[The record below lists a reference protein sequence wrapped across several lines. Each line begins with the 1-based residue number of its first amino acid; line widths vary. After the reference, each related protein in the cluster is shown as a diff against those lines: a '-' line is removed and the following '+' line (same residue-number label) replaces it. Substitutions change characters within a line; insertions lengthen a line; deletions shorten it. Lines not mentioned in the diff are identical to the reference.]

1 MPHYLEID
9 GINVEKAIEKACKEL
24 NITREELK
32 HDVISYG
39 SSGIFGLVGTKK
51 AKIRVTVP
59 DVKTEIKEE
68 TKQKEPNNI
77 YEKPSETIVCI
88 EKQENLY
95 IETGLDILN
104 KILNTIV
111 DDAKTS
117 VKIEENDVCYEIDCS
132 NPSVVIGK
140 RGQTLDAIQFIIEK
154 VVKKN
159 NGAKQ
164 NIIVDIGGYLNK
176 KRIKLIGLAEKMA
189 EKAIANGKPMSL
201 GQMNAYDRRI
211 IHLALK
217 QNNDVVT
224 HSVGEGFIKKL
235 VIFPK
240 KKRSGKEK

>member
-9 GINVEKAIEKACKEL
+9 GINLEKAIEKACKEL

-51 AKIRVTVP
+51 AKIRVTIP
-59 DVKTEIKEE
+59 DEKTKTEEE
-68 TKQKEPNNI
+68 TFIQNSKNTDENLSEIVVSDTKHDSPN
-77 YEKPSETIVCI
+77 I
-88 EKQENLY
+88 EK
-95 IETGLDILN
+95 GLDILK
-104 KILNTIV
+104 KIINAIT

-117 VKIEENDVCYEIDCS
+117 VKIDKNDIYYEIDCS
-132 NPSVVIGK
+132 DPSVIIGK
-140 RGQTLDAIQFIIEK
+140 RGQTLDAIQYIIEK
-154 VVKKN
+154 VIKKN

-176 KRIKLIGLAEKMA
+176 RRIKLTRFAEKMA

-201 GQMNAYDRRI
+201 GQMNAYDRRL
-211 IHLALK
+211 IHQSLK

-240 KKRSGKEK
+240 KKRSEKEN